1 VIWDAE
7 DLLESRIQAVREL
20 PWVIPAL
27 TIIEMTFGMICS
39 ATSGQS
45 TAPWPKHGKSSG
57 IQTKRGIHE
66 KYKRQNHGAEQ
77 TSG

>member
-27 TIIEMTFGMICS
+27 TIIEMTDLDLDHLDLAADTPAYWSVLNAIVTRIERE
-39 ATSGQS
+39 A
-45 TAPWPKHGKSSG
+45 
-57 IQTKRGIHE
+57 HE
-66 KYKRQNHGAEQ
+66 H
-77 TSG
+77 T